1 MNIKKF
7 NLKQLNLNKT
17 KILIITLIVTISV
30 FLIGISYA
38 YFQNQF
44 GDDARSELEILSGTV
59 DNLFFDIEKPLYINA
74 SVFNFGSGKG
84 NIQDDADAT
93 ATLVPNNTTYE
104 ATASYN
110 IYLVI
115 EENELEYTTEEH
127 TPELVFNVTDP
138 NGNEVENITGL
149 LHYENGFDITTRTG
163 GFLIASDYVIEAN
176 NAVTNQVWNISIE
189 FVNLDSNQNANLDKN
204 FSAKIYM
211 TTDKMSSYNPI
222 QVTNIEANPTYNTVD
237 TTLSLT
243 NGTAPAEKY
252 YFAIEEADT
261 TTGYINNNN
270 GVVRLNNTLAAS
282 DTIEYTEHDDVNY
295 EFTNLK
301 ENTEYI
307 IYGYVEDINGI
318 KSNVYSTSITTNEYV
333 LPSVNEV
340 THSVTLNS
348 ITLTVNAENGD
359 GNVVTYMYSKDNGV
373 SWETSA
379 SNTYTFNY
387 LNDTTEY
394 KIKVKVVDSNGRE
407 STEYYEAIS
416 TETYIL
422 PTVANV
428 DYTTA
433 YNSITLTPTGTEGT
447 NPIDHYEY
455 SIDNGSYQTS
465 NVFGNLTE
473 QTEYTINVKAIDSA
487 GRESNPYTI
496 EVTTDIYQVPTITNV
511 STSST
516 TNSITINVSASNG
529 DGTITKYMYS
539 RDNGSNWYEST
550 SNSYTFS
557 GLTSNTTFYIQV
569 KVVDNNDRESAVS
582 NTTEQ
587 TQYLNPTVNNVS
599 TSNITAESI
608 TLTVTA
614 SAGSNNVSTYYY
626 SKNNGSS
633 YVSSTSNTYTFTG
646 LEPETT
652 YNFSVYVEDSAGH
665 NSEAYTLSE
674 ITAYAPT
681 VTIASNNSNSYSPTS
696 PAMLN
701 CADATASYNQK
712 YRTVNISQINNKYTS
727 CNLTYQAPSS
737 KTYLNNYIIGLTG
750 TTQGNGRVVDEANA
764 TIYNYANAS
773 NVSLS
778 TYSSYR
784 RTYNSYSSS
793 TEYSTSSAIT
803 FNSSTLSWVT
813 NPSAMRSAYDYHL
826 YFYPSTSGYYQI
838 CYNIDAGHAGNDLVV
853 SINGE
858 KVNTFSAETSYEVSG
873 CEDLGYLTTSN
884 QIKITHEAGSNDYYS
899 MPSITFSLQ
908 RATLN
913 RSVDTGYRYEGKS
926 PNNFIWFNDEL
937 WQIIGVFGDNIHG
950 VSGQNLVKIIKYTPN
965 MYYNFGTY
973 SNLFG
978 ESSIKNI
985 LNDYYNSSNSTSE
998 NYCYYSYRN
1007 GIKGDCDFTHK
1018 GIKDEYRQMIAN
1030 AKWYSGDIN
1039 GNTPVTQ
1046 VFGNEFGFAL
1056 ADSDRITNA
1065 YVGLINASDFGYSY
1079 LSSNC
1084 SRSQNMYDYD
1094 ELSNCIGNSWLYN
1107 IPVEWTVSPLSDRY
1121 VMTIYSDNVNAYSY
1135 YSTAK
1140 VRPVV
1145 YLNSNVYL
1153 ISGNG
1158 TMANPYVVGV

>member
-1 MNIKKF
+1 MDIKRF
-7 NLKQLNLNKT
+7 NLKKLDLNKT

-74 SVFNFGSGKG
+74 SVFNFGSGME

-138 NGNEVENITGL
+138 NGNKVENITGL

-211 TTDKMSSYNPI
+211 TTDKMSSYDPI
-222 QVTNIEANPTYNTVD
+222 QVTNIDADPTYNTVD

-373 SWETSA
+373 SWETSQ

-511 STSST
+511 TTSST

-582 NTTEQ
+582 NATVT
-587 TQYLNPTVNNVS
+587 TQYINPVVNSVSASNV
-599 TSNITAESI
+599 TTNSI
-608 TLTVTA
+608 TLSVNAT
-614 SAGSNNVSTYYY
+614 AGSNSIATYYY
-626 SKNNGSS
+626 SSNNGSS
-633 YVSSTSNTYTFTG
+633 YVSSGSNTYTFSG
-646 LEPETT
+646 LSAGTT
-652 YNFSVYVEDSAGH
+652 YNFRVYVVDSGNVKSNETTTSIATED
-665 NSEAYTLSE
+665 NSLAAYIKRQYVSDGINGLYYHDGVGNYE
-674 ITAYAPT
+674 
-681 VTIASNNSNSYSPTS
+681 NSY
-696 PAMLN
+696 
-701 CADATASYNQK
+701 QE
-712 YRTVNISQINNKYTS
+712 
-727 CNLTYQAPSS
+727 
-737 KTYLNNYIIGLTG
+737 IG
-750 TTQGNGRVVDEANA
+750 D
-764 TIYNYANAS
+764 
-773 NVSLS
+773 
-778 TYSSYR
+778 SSYR
-784 RTYNSYSSS
+784 FAGGDYMLTSKASEYDNVIELYDAPNGIVKFYCTEDNGTYERFCSGSFYSGDWYYYLDYD
-793 TEYSTSSAIT
+793 ENKRRYRD
-803 FNSSTLSWVT
+803 NK
-813 NPSAMRSAYDYHL
+813 SAMEQAIND
-826 YFYPSTSGYYQI
+826 GYLE
-838 CYNIDAGHAGNDLVV
+838 YNIKNYICFGSD
-853 SINGE
+853 
-858 KVNTFSAETSYEVSG
+858 AET
-873 CEDLGYLTTSN
+873 C
-884 QIKITHEAGSNDYYS
+884 
-899 MPSITFSLQ
+899 
-908 RATLN
+908 
-913 RSVDTGYRYEGKS
+913 
-926 PNNFIWFNDEL
+926 PNNNL
-937 WQIIGVFGDNIHG
+937 YRIIGVFGNEVKLIKNTSYGEYNWDSGNDNTWSPSRGIYPSIKSVLNENFFG
-950 VSGQNLVKIIKYTPN
+950 DVEAIDSGRWSEKIVEHRWNIEKIETDHFLTGFHYNPIE
-965 MYYNFGTY
+965 YYNMERGLSDNMKIGLMYISDYGYAASPEYWNYDMSNYSEANYDNWLF
-973 SNLFG
+973 SNL
-978 ESSIKNI
+978 
-985 LNDYYNSSNSTSE
+985 SE
-998 NYCYYSYRN
+998 WT
-1007 GIKGDCDFTHK
+1007 I
-1018 GIKDEYRQMIAN
+1018 
-1030 AKWYSGDIN
+1030 SG
-1039 GNTPVTQ
+1039 VLY
-1046 VFGNEFGFAL
+1046 VGNEDDVYDAMEISYG
-1056 ADSDRITNA
+1056 D
-1065 YVGLINASDFGYSY
+1065 VGRAGAISA
-1079 LSSNC
+1079 
-1084 SRSQNMYDYD
+1084 
-1094 ELSNCIGNSWLYN
+1094 
-1107 IPVEWTVSPLSDRY
+1107 VEDD
-1121 VMTIYSDNVNAYSY
+1121 I
-1135 YSTAK
+1135 
-1140 VRPVV
+1140 RPCF
-1145 YLNSNVYL
+1145 YLNSDVEYV
-1153 ISGNG
+1153 SGSG
-1158 TMANPYVVGV
+1158 TQSDPIRIN

>member
-282 DTIEYTEHDDVNY
+282 DTVEYIEHDGVNY
-295 EFTNLK
+295 EFKNLR

-340 THSVTLNS
+340 THIVTLNS

-455 SIDNGSYQTS
+455 SINNGAYQTS
-465 NVFGNLTE
+465 NVFSNLNE
-473 QTEYTINVKAIDSA
+473 QTSYTINVKAVDSA

-496 EVTTDIYQVPTITNV
+496 EVTTDTYQVPTITNV
-511 STSST
+511 TTSST

-803 FNSSTLSWVT
+803 FNSSSLTWVT

-950 VSGQNLVKIIKYTPN
+950 VSGQNLVKIIKNTPT
-965 MYYNFGTY
+965 MSYAFGAYETK
-973 SNLFG
+973 FG
-978 ESSIKNI
+978 SSFVKNI
-985 LNDYYNSSNSTSE
+985 LNDYYSSSDGTSNS
-998 NYCYYSYRN
+998 YCYQNYRYRV
-1007 GIKGDCDFTHK
+1007 KSDCDFTHK
-1018 GIKDEYRQMIAN
+1018 GIKDEYRPMIAN
-1030 AKWYSGDIN
+1030 AKWYAGEIN
-1039 GNTPVTQ
+1039 GNTPVAQ
-1046 VFGNEFGFAL
+1046 VFGNEIGFGL
-1056 ADSDRITNA
+1056 ADSARVTDA
-1065 YVGLINASDFGYSY
+1065 YVGLVSASDYAYSF

-1084 SRSQNMYDYD
+1084 PRSINVYDYND
-1094 ELSNCIGNSWLYN
+1094 TDNCSGNSWLYN
-1107 IPVEWTVSPLSDRY
+1107 ISFEWTLSPISSSY
-1121 VMTIYSDNVNAYSY
+1121 VMSIWGDYLNASYAYS
-1135 YSTAK
+1135 TNI

-1158 TMANPYVVGV
+1158 TMANPYIIGV

>member
-84 NIQDDADAT
+84 NIQDDTDAT

-447 NPIDHYEY
+447 NLIDHYEY
-455 SIDNGSYQTS
+455 SINNGAYQTS
-465 NVFGNLTE
+465 NVFSNLNE
-473 QTEYTINVKAIDSA
+473 QTSYTINVKAVDSA

-496 EVTTDIYQVPTITNV
+496 EVTTDTYQVPTITNV
-511 STSST
+511 TTSST

-557 GLTSNTTFYIQV
+557 GLTSNTTFYVQV
-569 KVVDNNDRESAVS
+569 KVVDNNNRESAVS
-582 NTTEQ
+582 NATIK
-587 TQYLNPTVNNVS
+587 TQYLNPVVNSVS
-599 TSNITAESI
+599 TSNITTSSI
-608 TLTVTA
+608 TLTVNATP
-614 SAGSNNVSTYYY
+614 GSNNITTYYY
-626 SKNNGSS
+626 SNNNGSS
-633 YVSSTSNTYTFTG
+633 YVSSTSNTYTFSG
-646 LEPETT
+646 LSAGTT
-652 YNFSVYVEDSAGH
+652 YNFKVYVLDSGGIKSNEVTNNATTLYIKPAV
-665 NSEAYTLSE
+665 NS
-674 ITAYAPT
+674 
-681 VTIASNNSNSYSPTS
+681 VTTTNVTNNSITIKVSATAGTNAIKTYYYSINNGSYTSSSSNSHTFSSLSSGTNYSIRVYVIDTNGITSNTKTIYVDTKEVVLAEVCSNGNNLASCLIKYYNSTGDKENGLYHHVASLEYGAGDNSYRYSGANP
-696 PAMLN
+696 
-701 CADATASYNQK
+701 
-712 YRTVNISQINNKYTS
+712 
-727 CNLTYQAPSS
+727 
-737 KTYLNNYIIGLTG
+737 NNYICFGST
-750 TTQGNGRVVDEANA
+750 
-764 TIYNYANAS
+764 AS
-773 NVSLS
+773 TCPNDNL
-778 TYSSYR
+778 YR
-784 RTYNSYSSS
+784 
-793 TEYSTSSAIT
+793 
-803 FNSSTLSWVT
+803 
-813 NPSAMRSAYDYHL
+813 
-826 YFYPSTSGYYQI
+826 
-838 CYNIDAGHAGNDLVV
+838 
-853 SINGE
+853 
-858 KVNTFSAETSYEVSG
+858 
-873 CEDLGYLTTSN
+873 
-884 QIKITHEAGSNDYYS
+884 
-899 MPSITFSLQ
+899 
-908 RATLN
+908 
-913 RSVDTGYRYEGKS
+913 
-926 PNNFIWFNDEL
+926 
-937 WQIIGVFGDNIHG
+937 IIGVFDNQTKLIKADFANQNVLGTTQQNSESPETNTYKGYLDNISTYNW
-950 VSGQNLVKIIKYTPN
+950 SGSKSNENNNWNNSTLNTKILN
-965 MYYNFGTY
+965 GTY
-973 SNLFG
+973 LNTFSSTWKNKIATHSWKVGGMSYGNLSNWKG
-978 ESSIKNI
+978 NESEETYS
-985 LNDYYNSSNSTSE
+985 YEVGSNSSNVTYSAKIGLVYVSDYTYAARNNGWSMNMFSYSMTSVR
-998 NYCYYSYRN
+998 NYNWMFIGGASEWTISR
-1007 GIKGDCDFTHK
+1007 DSD
-1018 GIKDEYRQMIAN
+1018 
-1030 AKWYSGDIN
+1030 
-1039 GNTPVTQ
+1039 GNTNGAFEIETWGG
-1046 VFGNEFGFAL
+1046 VFATGGVNLEL
-1056 ADSDRITNA
+1056 A
-1065 YVGLINASDFGYSY
+1065 
-1079 LSSNC
+1079 
-1084 SRSQNMYDYD
+1084 
-1094 ELSNCIGNSWLYN
+1094 
-1107 IPVEWTVSPLSDRY
+1107 
-1121 VMTIYSDNVNAYSY
+1121 
-1135 YSTAK
+1135 
-1140 VRPVV
+1140 VRPVF
-1145 YLNSNVYL
+1145 YLNSNITYTGG
-1153 ISGNG
+1153 SGTESDPIRIN
-1158 TMANPYVVGV
+1158 

>member
-1 MNIKKF
+1 MDIKRF
-7 NLKQLNLNKT
+7 NLKKLDLNKT

-74 SVFNFGSGKG
+74 SVFNFGSGME

-282 DTIEYTEHDDVNY
+282 DTVEYIEHDGVNY
-295 EFTNLK
+295 EFKNLR

-511 STSST
+511 TTSST

-626 SKNNGSS
+626 SNNNGSS

-803 FNSSTLSWVT
+803 FNSSSLTWVT

-950 VSGQNLVKIIKYTPN
+950 VSGQNLVKIVQYTPKLF
-965 MYYNFGTY
+965 YSFGFGTT
-973 SNLFG
+973 LFG
-978 ESSIKNI
+978 SSNIKSI
-985 LNDYYNSSNSTSE
+985 LNDYYNSSNGTD
-998 NYCYYSYRN
+998 NGYCYRN
-1007 GIKGDCDFTHK
+1007 TYYGVRGNCDFTHT
-1018 GIKDEYRQMIAN
+1018 GIKDSYRPMIVN
-1030 AKWYSGDIN
+1030 AKWYSAEIK
-1039 GNTPVTQ
+1039 GNSPVTQ
-1046 VFGNEFGFAL
+1046 VFANEFGSTL
-1056 ADSDRITNA
+1056 ADSSRVTDA
-1065 YVGLINASDFGYSY
+1065 YVGLIYTSDYAYAALASECDRSINLWDYDTDDVCIGTSWLRNIPNECT
-1079 LSSNC
+1079 LSST
-1084 SRSQNMYDYD
+1084 SDDYMMVTD
-1094 ELSNCIGNSWLYN
+1094 F
-1107 IPVEWTVSPLSDRY
+1107 R
-1121 VMTIYSDNVNAYSY
+1121 NVNGS
-1135 YSTAK
+1135 SSRNTFK
-1140 VRPVV
+1140 MRPVV

-1158 TMANPYVVGV
+1158 TMANPYIIGV